1 MKAKQAL
8 LTGIEKFPK
17 NERILDGLMQLYT
30 SEEGV
35 GDPADLVALIDK
47 AIADN
52 PSNVDLWF
60 GRGRIFYALKDYD
73 KSIESFEKVVELK
86 PDLFEGN
93 YYLGVFYTIKGDEL
107 NKVMNEKQY
116 SSQAAYDAR
125 SEDRQ
130 RGLSWPLVPWFEKAH
145 EIKPEDVDTLEFL
158 KSLCF
163 RLRDEPGVMDKY
175 NTYNAPLQAGPRV
188 SNSRFE
194 IQCPGKPGSTLWG
207 IGLPGL
213 QTGFRGCGTLQGAR
227 GIYPLPA
234 DLKRGTALETLR

>member
-52 PSNVDLWF
+52 PSNVDLCF

-86 PDLFEGN
+86 PTSSRAT
-93 YYLGVFYTIKGDEL
+93 TIWVSSTRSR
-107 NKVMNEKQY
+107 VM
-116 SSQAAYDAR
+116 SSTR
-125 SEDRQ
+125 
-130 RGLSWPLVPWFEKAH
+130 
-145 EIKPEDVDTLEFL
+145 
-158 KSLCF
+158 
-163 RLRDEPGVMDKY
+163 
-175 NTYNAPLQAGPRV
+175 
-188 SNSRFE
+188 
-194 IQCPGKPGSTLWG
+194 
-207 IGLPGL
+207 
-213 QTGFRGCGTLQGAR
+213 
-227 GIYPLPA
+227 
-234 DLKRGTALETLR
+234 